1 MTFSRASWASSP
13 FQGVVGTLVML
24 MLRCSFRTSRLY
36 CSTWVPFTLHE
47 ESGLS
52 HPHGTETPPGGH
64 GGGTGRVGTRRA
76 PLSPGQGL
84 ALLGDP
90 AALELEVAVALVVG
104 ATFLLELDLRAQ
116 GHPRESL

>member
-36 CSTWVPFTLHE
+36 CSTWVPFTLRG

-52 HPHGTETPPGGH
+52 HP
-64 GGGTGRVGTRRA
+64 TGQRHPR
-76 PLSPGQGL
+76 
-84 ALLGDP
+84 GDT
-90 AALELEVAVALVVG
+90 EVARGGWGHAGPRCHLGRGWLCSV
-104 ATFLLELDLRAQ
+104 TQLLWSWRLL
-116 GHPRESL
+116 